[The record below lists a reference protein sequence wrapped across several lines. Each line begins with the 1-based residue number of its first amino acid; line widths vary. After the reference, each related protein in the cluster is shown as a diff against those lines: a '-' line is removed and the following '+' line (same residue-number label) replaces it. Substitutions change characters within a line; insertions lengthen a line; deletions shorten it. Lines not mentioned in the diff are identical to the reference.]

1 MNNERAL
8 VEGVVEAI
16 VGDYRWNDD
25 AVRKMEHKPGSVAQ
39 VNKLIS
45 FGSDGLL
52 ALIIDSGTD
61 KEIYIDAVYA
71 AAKRRKLTLVQN
83 ELKEV
88 EEALR

>member
-8 VEGVVEAI
+8 VEGLVEAI

-25 AVRKMEHKPGSVAQ
+25 AVRKMEHKPGSVVQA
-39 VNKLIS
+39 NKLFS
-45 FGSDGLL
+45 FGADLL
-52 ALIIDSGTD
+52 ALIVDAGIEQDVF
-61 KEIYIDAVYA
+61 IDAVYA

>member
-8 VEGVVEAI
+8 VEGLIEAVI
-16 VGDYRWNDD
+16 GDYRWNDEK
-25 AVRKMEHKPGSVAQ
+25 VRQLEHRPESVVQ